1 MSVRCSALPI
11 AVSILLTACLG
22 PTGRPITA
30 PVPAGTAVQIRAEH
44 DTLQLRWTDAI
55 AADSGR
61 ALICA
66 TQRIDGA
73 LERQSGD
80 TLWFRAVTYTE
91 PARRAPDAACQRR
104 GGAIVIAPAASVT
117 IEQLV
122 PVSVPVQI
130 GGSLLFIAVVAGVSL
145 LVFNAA
151 DGLFG
156 IIGRWF

>member
-1 MSVRCSALPI
+1 MSARRSALPI

-30 PVPAGTAVQIRAEH
+30 PVPAGTAVQILAEH

-61 ALICA
+61 APICA

-80 TLWFRAVTYTE
+80 TLWFRAVTYVE

-122 PVSVPVQI
+122 PVSMPVQI

-156 IIGRWF
+156 IVGRWF

>member
-1 MSVRCSALPI
+1 MSVRRSALPI

-22 PTGRPITA
+22 PTGRPITG
-30 PVPAGTAVQIRAEH
+30 PVPAGTAVQILSEG
-44 DTLQLRWTDAI
+44 DTLQLRWTDAT

-61 ALICA
+61 ATVCA
-66 TQRIDGA
+66 TRRIDGA
-73 LERQSGD
+73 LERRSGD
-80 TLWFRAVTYTE
+80 TLWFRTVTYAE

-122 PVSVPVQI
+122 PVSMPVQI
-130 GGSLLFIAVVAGVSL
+130 GGSVLFIAVVAGVSL
-145 LVFNAA
+145 LLFNAA

-156 IIGRWF
+156 IVGRWF

>member
-11 AVSILLTACLG
+11 AVSILLAACLG

-73 LERQSGD
+73 
-80 TLWFRAVTYTE
+80 
-91 PARRAPDAACQRR
+91 
-104 GGAIVIAPAASVT
+104 IVIAPAASVT
-117 IEQLV
+117 IVQPV
-122 PVSVPVQI
+122 PVSAPVQI
-130 GGSLLFIAVVAGVSL
+130 GGSLLIIGAVAGFSL
-145 LVFNAA
+145 LLFNAA

-156 IIGRWF
+156 IIERWF